1 MPNHLWE
8 SAVRVMQKQALRS
21 WWPVESGEHYTF
33 ISFMNGIIRM
43 CYIWGKC
50 HFFCVPFYSSIMCSE
65 GKEHPQ
71 LCFGGGT
78 GTSSGQ
84 RNLCLV
90 QCPQAVLFVL
100 KACVGQG
107 EVLNQWSVWFRIVLY
122 RARELLPDSLI
133 MIWPLCWVFVVV

>member
-1 MPNHLWE
+1 MPDHLWE
-8 SAVRVMQKQALRS
+8 SAVRVIQKQALHS
-21 WWPVESGEHYTF
+21 LWPVESGEHYTC
-33 ISFMNGIIRM
+33 ISFMNGVIRM

-65 GKEHPQ
+65 GREHPQ
-71 LCFGGGT
+71 LRFGGGT

-84 RNLCLV
+84 RNSCLV

-107 EVLNQWSVWFRIVLY
+107 EVLNQWSV
-122 RARELLPDSLI
+122 
-133 MIWPLCWVFVVV
+133 